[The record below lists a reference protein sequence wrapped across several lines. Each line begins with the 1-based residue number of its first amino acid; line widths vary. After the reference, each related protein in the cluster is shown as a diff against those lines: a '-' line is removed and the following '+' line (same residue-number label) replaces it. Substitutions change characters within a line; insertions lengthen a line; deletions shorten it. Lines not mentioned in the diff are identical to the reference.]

1 MKRSI
6 KHLPKRTQEE
16 LNTLLELITHHVSWC
31 SMVVLYGS
39 YARGGYVL
47 WDQKVEFGVNTSY
60 QSDYDIMVVVSKS
73 SIKHVEDRLRTKVTP
88 KYHKAFAHRRH
99 ASPQFIVEYVD
110 TLNKELERSQYFFTD
125 IVKDGIKI
133 YDNKE
138 FKLAKPRELS
148 FKEIKKIAIDEF
160 DSHYP
165 FGSDY
170 LNHGYY
176 DYNTERY
183 VTGSFELHQS
193 CERYYNTISLVFT
206 NYRPK
211 NHKLNE
217 LGGRI
222 KEFSRELAS
231 VFPMN
236 TDFEKRCFD
245 LLCRAYIE
253 ARYNK
258 DFVVTKEELAYM
270 LERIE
275 ILKSI
280 TSRICTEKIASYDI
294 LIEQE
299 DIRSQQNQ

>member
-16 LNTLLELITHHVSWC
+16 LNTLLELVKQHISWC

-47 WDQKVEFGVNTSY
+47 WDEKIEFGVHTSY
-60 QSDYDIMVVVSKS
+60 QSDYDIMLVVSKS
-73 SIKHVEDRLRTKVTP
+73 SIKSVEDKLRTKVTP

-110 TLNKELERSQYFFTD
+110 MLNKELGRSQYFFTD
-125 IVKDGIKI
+125 IVKEGIMM
-133 YDNKE
+133 YNTKE

-148 FKEIKKIAIDEF
+148 FKEIKKIAVGEF
-160 DSHYP
+160 DAHYP
-165 FGSDY
+165 FGNDY

-193 CERYYNTISLVFT
+193 CERYYNAISLVFT
-206 NYRPK
+206 NYRSK

-217 LGGRI
+217 LAARV
-222 KEFSRELAS
+222 KEYSRELAI
-231 VFPMN
+231 VFPLN
-236 TDFEKRCFD
+236 TDFEKRCYN

-258 DFVVTKEELAYM
+258 DFVVAKEELAYM
-270 LERIE
+270 LERTE
-275 ILKSI
+275 ILKDI
-280 TSRICTEKIASYDI
+280 TLRICTEKIASYNI

-299 DIRSQQNQ
+299 FQAKV